1 MLAAVTAAFHQALG
15 PLHTGSITPEETG
28 ALAGQRTFVRSPPV
42 QQDWTPT
49 QDIPC
54 ERPLLVA
61 ASQRG
66 GSLNSLYA
74 RGFHTFYS
82 TKQTTEGKDGGQGSL
97 GLSVKPQGSG
107 SRV

>member
-15 PLHTGSITPEETG
+15 PLHTGSITPEETEETG
-28 ALAGQRTFVRSPPV
+28 APAGQRTFVRSPPV

-82 TKQTTEGKDGGQGSL
+82 TKQTTEGKDRGRG
-97 GLSVKPQGSG
+97 PWACP
-107 SRV
+107 